1 MFPKSNLKFALYKKR
16 VFSFFL
22 ILVFI
27 LGNFSIF
34 DLKTNT
40 ASAASDYIFLEN
52 VDAPINNEDA
62 TWNYY
67 EFDLLTGGIYEFT
80 LTYNTD
86 DGMETNL
93 YCDFEG
99 YPENSRQ
106 FRVKQY
112 HGIWPFIL
120 TKDLKFEVPLKKGR
134 CRLKLYEPNVLYDG
148 ITCKVYHIRVALKT
162 PLKPVSSV
170 NITAPDNR
178 DFLYPYESIQL
189 NAQVFPQDATYK
201 DVTWEVYKDGQ
212 TGSADLTKDGLL
224 TPNGSGKMF
233 AIATSTDGYGKRAFY
248 EFKIGYQRE
257 AEDYTDTTNNL
268 HEGYTGSGYA
278 DIASTV
284 EFPISPNYD
293 DFPGK
298 GLYELSLCYANGSD
312 EDAVYTIRDNS

>member
-120 TKDLKFEVPLKKGR
+120 TKDLKFEVPLKKAGA
-134 CRLKLYEPNVLYDG
+134 G
-148 ITCKVYHIRVALKT
+148 
-162 PLKPVSSV
+162 
-170 NITAPDNR
+170 
-178 DFLYPYESIQL
+178 
-189 NAQVFPQDATYK
+189 
-201 DVTWEVYKDGQ
+201 
-212 TGSADLTKDGLL
+212 
-224 TPNGSGKMF
+224 
-233 AIATSTDGYGKRAFY
+233 
-248 EFKIGYQRE
+248 
-257 AEDYTDTTNNL
+257 
-268 HEGYTGSGYA
+268 
-278 DIASTV
+278 
-284 EFPISPNYD
+284 
-293 DFPGK
+293 
-298 GLYELSLCYANGSD
+298 
-312 EDAVYTIRDNS
+312 